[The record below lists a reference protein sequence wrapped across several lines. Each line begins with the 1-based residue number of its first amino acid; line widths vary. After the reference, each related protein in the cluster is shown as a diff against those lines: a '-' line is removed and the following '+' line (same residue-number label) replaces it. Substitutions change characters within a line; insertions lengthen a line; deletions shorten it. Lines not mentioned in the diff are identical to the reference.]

1 MASSSESKGLIVLA
15 TDNSQSALN
24 VVDFALKHF
33 STGYHLHVV
42 HVQTVHK
49 NLMNHADEDY
59 KEAGVTQADITNKA
73 PQATTQEVEKQ
84 SFLVDTI
91 LPKFDTLASQGT
103 AVKATVVYVPENTAH
118 AIGKALC
125 KFAKQHNAAQLVMER
140 TSKNFLSE
148 FFLGSV
154 ASYCASH
161 SPVPLVILKS

>member
-1 MASSSESKGLIVLA
+1 
-15 TDNSQSALN
+15 
-24 VVDFALKHF
+24 
-33 STGYHLHVV
+33 
-42 HVQTVHK
+42 
-49 NLMNHADEDY
+49 MNHADEEY
-59 KEAGVTQADITNKA
+59 TEAGVTQADITKKV
-73 PQATTQEVEKQ
+73 PKATTQEVEKQ

-103 AVKATVVYVPENTAH
+103 AVNATVVYVPENTAH

>member
-1 MASSSESKGLIVLA
+1 MHHAVSQHTPGVAAQSGVL
-15 TDNSQSALN
+15 
-24 VVDFALKHF
+24 V
-33 STGYHLHVV
+33 
-42 HVQTVHK
+42 
-49 NLMNHADEDY
+49 
-59 KEAGVTQADITNKA
+59 
-73 PQATTQEVEKQ
+73 QEVEKQ

-103 AVKATVVYVPENTAH
+103 AIKATVVYVPENTAH

-125 KFAKQHNAAQLVMER
+125 RFAKQHNAAQLVMER